1 MKRSSSPLGKS
12 KIFKAGGYQRVL
24 NFLLSVALILLI
36 LGVLLSIMGVT
47 ELVVTMGVWVLLLS
61 PLISLLALA
70 FDLAKKDRDSFFLT
84 LLILTLLLVNIVLLR
99 LGL

>member
-1 MKRSSSPLGKS
+1 MKRGFSPSENFGN
-12 KIFKAGGYQRVL
+12 FRAGSYQRVL
-24 NFLLSVALILLI
+24 NFLLRAALILLI
-36 LGVLLSIMGVT
+36 LGALLSIMGVT
-47 ELVVTMGVWVLLLS
+47 ELVVTMGVGVLLLS

-70 FDLAKKDRDSFFLT
+70 FDLVKKDRDSFFLT